1 MKVIQQRLLK
11 NFENSSDLKD
21 LILSEENNHH
31 KFKTIMRIFQAL
43 RISVNNEMD
52 NLMVLCEKIP
62 KNLAKN
68 GIAIFIT
75 FNSLEESIVLQ
86 SMKLLVNFTIF
97 KGFSKEKKEI
107 FLKEKNAGF

>member
-11 NFENSSDLKD
+11 KFANSSELKD

-43 RISVNNEMD
+43 RISVNNEME

-62 KNLAKN
+62 KCLGKN
-68 GIAIFIT
+68 GVAIFIT
-75 FNSLEESIVLQ
+75 FNSLEENIVMQ
-86 SMKLLVNFTIF
+86 SMRLLVKILKKT
-97 KGFSKEKKEI
+97 GFL
-107 FLKEKNAGF
+107 FLRKI